1 MKMIRNKG
9 NTSCRSISAK
19 QVATATRIKEV
30 HFKSNWYQL
39 SLKSIFT
46 LVTLRSI
53 CFCYF
58 GIKMQQA
65 SQQRQAVKVILKS
78 GGRVEYDYQ
87 AKSSGQTASPRWL
100 RDLLGDDFFQEV
112 IVVSL
117 DWNGSLG
124 DQQWQQ
130 IEVLRKLKKLDLSY
144 ISISE
149 NRITHLA
156 GLRDLENLSLAGST
170 MGDFGLEQLS
180 RLRHLRRLDLTNT
193 KITNAK
199 LVRLRR
205 LGEPVALQELHLD
218 NNVLTSLQGL
228 EDFTQLKELSLYG
241 NQITSAHGIGRIRNL
256 EKLNLF
262 GNALTSV
269 KDLQNLTNLK
279 ELVLSGNQLSSI
291 EGLEKLYQLESLSLE
306 GNQLTTLQGLE
317 ELENL
322 RQLYLSGNRLN
333 SVAALFFL
341 TQLEVIDLGWNPTLP
356 AEQVYKLRSSLPN
369 CKIKWT
375 DPAGVKS
382 AASGHQ

>member
-1 MKMIRNKG
+1 MLRNKR
-9 NTSCRSISAK
+9 NAICRSISAK
-19 QVATATRIKEV
+19 QVATATRIKDV
-30 HFKSNWYQL
+30 IIKRKWYQL

-46 LVTLRSI
+46 LVTLSSI

-65 SQQRQAVKVILKS
+65 NRQRQAVKVILKS

-87 AKSSGQTASPRWL
+87 AKNSGQTASPRWL

-112 IVVSL
+112 SVVSL

-124 DQQWQQ
+124 DRQWQQ
-130 IEVLRKLKKLDLSY
+130 IEVLKKLKQLDLSY
-144 ISISE
+144 SSIPE
-149 NRITHLA
+149 NRLIHLA

-170 MGDFGLEQLS
+170 IGDFGLEQLS

-193 KITNAK
+193 EITNGK
-199 LVRLRR
+199 LVRLRQ
-205 LGEPVALQELHLD
+205 LGGPAALQELHLD
-218 NNVLTSLQGL
+218 NNILTSLQGL

-241 NQITSAHGIGRIRNL
+241 NQITSAHGIGRIKNL

-262 GNALTSV
+262 GNALTSA
-269 KDLQNLTNLK
+269 KDLQNLTNLTD
-279 ELVLSGNQLSSI
+279 LVLSGNQLSSI

-317 ELENL
+317 ELEDL
-322 RQLYLSGNRLN
+322 RQLYLGGNRLN
-333 SVAALFFL
+333 SVAALFSL
-341 TQLEVIDLGWNPTLP
+341 TKLEVIDLGWNPTLP
-356 AEQVYKLRSSLPN
+356 AEQIEELRTSLPN

-382 AASGHQ
+382 AMSANR